1 MSLDNLNY
9 TDLLIAFR
17 RLVPFQ
23 QAVVVGLIF
32 FVIYALYA
40 FVFLAAGPMEAVTMS
55 LYPSIM
61 FLVVYYFASVVILK
75 KNMQANVQSRGP
87 KKGLRNK

>member
-1 MSLDNLNY
+1 MVSLDKLNY

-23 QAVVVGLIF
+23 QAVVVGVIF
-32 FVIYALYA
+32 FVIHGLYYL
-40 FVFLAAGPMEAVTMS
+40 FIGTGPVEAASTS
-55 LYPSIM
+55 LYPSLM
-61 FLVVYYFASVVILK
+61 FLVVYYFTSVFIMK
-75 KNMQANVQSRGP
+75 KNVQANSQSKGP